1 MDSKG
6 MADVLVDH
14 IRSIPEGG
22 RPSGPCAR
30 LLAGQMI
37 LQSRSH
43 AGIVNVLAEC
53 QVERDDAQAMLYSPS
68 IFTQC
73 VRVGASF
80 PSREWQV
87 HVALSRMMA
96 PMAENSM

>member
-43 AGIVNVLAEC
+43 AGIVNVLAAG
-53 QVERDDAQAMLYSPS
+53 QVERNDAHRRREQRRYS
-68 IFTQC
+68 FNT
-73 VRVGASF
+73 R
-80 PSREWQV
+80 
-87 HVALSRMMA
+87 
-96 PMAENSM
+96 N